1 MIAQK
6 ALRAKLFTVILLSGS
21 ILSVL
26 LPPVVQAE
34 NIQGYSTFYF
44 TNALNL
50 TNEEGFSLLTQTH
63 PTKQTDSEYPP
74 SIFAK
79 GQGTGENKTILSQE
93 WISWLLLAGV
103 SQLLGNLSED
113 DMENFNDYGGFLE
126 GFELL
131 FSGPSRIS
139 ESYTYMGNDTIR
151 VQGDVLYRLYFSD
164 TSKIKSQTDSV
175 NVALYTWNMMGIESI
190 ADFLPKLIK
199 NTTVR
204 LTPPYLF
211 GGIYAQ
217 QVTLSDVDFTVSPGE
232 SIFAVIEINQTEK
245 PNPLLDFLNRPIIK
259 QMIEGMINRW
269 ISGTF
274 IGPIRRQLGSLIN
287 NITTTMKE
295 AEINFTSQDLATFI
309 NIMKSTKFIYDSQAH
324 PASVTFPAQISEK
337 DIRTFY
343 FVSNNKLSETQQDGT
358 NSSKTKILT
367 TPTLW
372 TMNHGLERNKILKIH
387 NVSAELYFQRYLC
400 LIPRKI
406 GITVTLYENEN
417 TTLASTEIQL
427 TKNKLQGFL
436 RKKVVPILVN
446 FTGVDKELT
455 YGHTLSIG
463 VSLANGTKST
473 ITPLFLQPPSPTYPS
488 LLRVE
493 FEETHNIKIHNL
505 TITPSNGQIIPGG
518 SVRYLFNVTS
528 VHSDILQIR
537 TIEREKIG
545 SWVISTPSSIP
556 VSANSWVTFPLY
568 VNSTEVLKEAYG
580 GTIDL
585 IVVITGNT
593 GIARE
598 PILAEIS
605 EEAIYY
611 NVEILG
617 YSNTI
622 NVSKGENRTFYF
634 IIKNNNTGAIDDTD
648 SYTITASSQNQ
659 WPLIPRTNIKD
670 LRRGESTDP
679 TTARVLIQVPKKT
692 NKTSDVITITVTSD
706 GNSDASATISITVK
720 VIGGG
725 FLEELFDIFDSAA
738 KALGLTD
745 IFGSDGAWV
754 LGIILVVIII
764 FILIILALLITTK
777 PVQIICT
784 DRIKEIEGT
793 EKAIFELTLK
803 NQSKKTQT
811 FELQALQTG
820 LSAKWITSIEPAVT
834 IIEGR
839 QSKPVQIVVIPTEN
853 AEAKDWTQVTVQ
865 VKKTGKKKSESI
877 ALLAMIK
884 EGKTLLQIQNVSHW
898 PTPFNPG
905 EKITTSFS
913 VMNNGTVAA
922 RNVKVFFYL
931 NGKQKNTLEVTIP
944 AGSIADIQM
953 PWIAEKG
960 KNQVRI
966 RLKEQ

>member
-1 MIAQK
+1 MLAQK
-6 ALRAKLFTVILLSGS
+6 ALRAMLFTVILLSGS

-26 LPPVVQAE
+26 LPPIVRAE
-34 NIQGYSTFYF
+34 NTQGYSTFYF

-74 SIFAK
+74 SILAK
-79 GQGTGENKTILSQE
+79 NRGTGENKTIISQD
-93 WISWLLLAGV
+93 WVSWLLLAGM
-103 SQLLGNLSED
+103 SQYLGNFSGED
-113 DMENFNDYGGFLE
+113 LENYSDYGGFLK

-139 ESYTYMGNDTIR
+139 ESYTYMGNDTIH

-164 TSKIKSQTDSV
+164 TSKIKSRTDSV
-175 NVALYTWNMMGIESI
+175 NVALYTWNMMSMESM

-204 LTPPYLF
+204 LTPPSYL
-211 GGIYAQ
+211 GGIYGQ
-217 QVTLSDVDFTVSPGE
+217 QVTLSDVSFTVSPGE

-245 PNPLLDFLNRPIIK
+245 PIHLLDFLNRPIIK
-259 QMIEGMINRW
+259 QTIEKIINRW
-269 ISGTF
+269 TSGAVH
-274 IGPIRRQLGSLIN
+274 GPIRLQLGSLIN

-295 AEINFTSQDLATFI
+295 AGINFTSEDLATFI

-324 PASVTFPAQISEK
+324 PASVTIPAQISEN
-337 DIRTFY
+337 DIRTYY
-343 FVSNNKLSETQQDGT
+343 FVSSNLLSETQQDGT

-372 TMNHGLERNKILKIH
+372 TMDHGLERNKILKIE
-387 NVSAELYFQRYLC
+387 NVTAELYFQRYLC

-417 TTLASTEIQL
+417 TTLASAEIQL
-427 TKNKLQGFL
+427 TKNELQGFL

-463 VSLANGTKST
+463 VSLANGTKSA
-473 ITPLFLQPPSPTYPS
+473 ITPLFLQPPSPAYPS

-505 TITPSNGQIIPGG
+505 TISPSNGQIIPGG

-528 VHSDILQIR
+528 VHSDIVQIR
-537 TIEREKIG
+537 TIEREKTG
-545 SWVISTPSSIP
+545 AWVVSTPSSIP
-556 VSANSWVTFPLY
+556 VSANSWVTFPVY

-605 EEAIYY
+605 EDAIHY

-622 NVSKGENRTFYF
+622 NISRGENRFFYF
-634 IIKNNNTGAIDDTD
+634 IVKNNNTGAVDDVD
-648 SYTITASSQNQ
+648 SYTVTASSKNQ
-659 WPLIPRTNIKD
+659 WPLIPQETIRNLGIGDTTNAND
-670 LRRGESTDP
+670 
-679 TTARVLIQVPKKT
+679 ARVLISVPK
-692 NKTSDVITITVTSD
+692 NSIEDSDVITITVTSN
-706 GNSDASATISITVK
+706 GNSEASAVISINVK

-725 FLEELFDIFDSAA
+725 FIEEIVDFFDSVAQS
-738 KALGLTD
+738 LGLD
-745 IFGSDGAWV
+745 DVFGSEGGIAV
-754 LGIILVVIII
+754 LLILLVVIIL
-764 FILIILALLITTK
+764 FFLIILAFVLTSK

-784 DRIKEIEGT
+784 DRIKEIDST
-793 EKAIFELTLK
+793 EQAIYEVTLK
-803 NQSKKTQT
+803 NPYKSPRTYDIEARQTTPSSKWAVGVEPTTLVVDGKSSQT
-811 FELQALQTG
+811 LQIIVTPTDA
-820 LSAKWITSIEPAVT
+820 AEPK
-834 IIEGR
+834 E
-839 QSKPVQIVVIPTEN
+839 
-853 AEAKDWTQVTVQ
+853 WTQVTVC
-865 VKKTGKKKSESI
+865 VKQTGKKRKQSI
-877 ALLAMIK
+877 DLMTMMK
-884 EGKTLLQIQNVSHW
+884 EGTTLLQLQNISHW
-898 PTPFNPG
+898 PTHFRPG
-905 EKITTSFS
+905 EKIITSFKL
-913 VMNNGTVAA
+913 VNDGTISA
-922 RNVKVFFYL
+922 RNVKIFFYL
-931 NGKQKNTLEVTIP
+931 NGKQKNKVDVTLP
-944 AGSIADIQM
+944 AGNIADIQI

-966 RLKEQ
+966 RVKE